1 MKKIELEDDK
11 QSIEIRLSRLKIFLV
26 IIGSFLFVLIGCS
39 FINDP
44 QGWSKNRGGLNVA
57 EIAVLYVAGIAS
69 VCFFGMCLLYGLYKI
84 TDTNVGLRLDSEGFY
99 DNSNASSLGL
109 IRWQD
114 ITGIETVQVASTKAL
129 VISISNDEE
138 YINNGSNFFV
148 KRLAKMNKKWYGSP
162 VVIPSVSLKTDFD
175 SLKSLVKRSWRRFK

>member
-1 MKKIELEDDK
+1 MKKIAFEDDK
-11 QSIEIRLSRLKIFLV
+11 QSIEIKFSRLKIFLV

-44 QGWSKNRGGLNVA
+44 QGWSRNRGGLNVA

-69 VCFFGMCLLYGLYKI
+69 VCFFGMVLLYGLYKI
-84 TDTNVGLRLDSEGFY
+84 TDSKIGLRLDSDGFY
-99 DNSNASSLGL
+99 DNSNAASLGL

-114 ITGIETVQVASTKAL
+114 ITGVETVQVQRTKML
-129 VISISNDEE
+129 VISISNDEK

-148 KRLAKMNKKWYGSP
+148 KFLAKLNKKWYGSP
-162 VVIPSVSLKTDFD
+162 VVIPATALKTDFD
-175 SLKSLVKRSWRRFK
+175 SLISLVKSSWRRFK